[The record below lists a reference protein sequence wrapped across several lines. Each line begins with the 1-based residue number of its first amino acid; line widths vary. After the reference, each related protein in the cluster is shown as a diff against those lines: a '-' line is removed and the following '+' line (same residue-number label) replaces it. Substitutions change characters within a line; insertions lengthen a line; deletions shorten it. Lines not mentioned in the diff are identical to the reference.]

1 MINTSELSPALNEDK
16 LQRELQEMS
25 LTDDSVYS
33 LNSFDEYPEQMSME
47 DRLVLQVVLAMHP
60 DKSDKVQKMI
70 ALLQADIEQNED

>member
-25 LTDDSVYS
+25 LKDDSVYS

-60 DKSDKVQKMI
+60 DKSDKVQNMI